1 MTTYTDNVESTLGG
15 LHVVTGACPGCKDCD
30 SFGLPED
37 ATDEQCQEAEEPS
50 FSRSPCEACGSTL
63 GGDRHPAHGT
73 RRRTNLFTNLT
84 DHGEIVHLD
93 ICTDC
98 LFYIA
103 NGDEPETE
111 TR

>member
-15 LHVVTGACPGCKDCD
+15 LPVATGARPGCQDC
-30 SFGLPED
+30 GLPED
-37 ATDEQCQEAEEPS
+37 ATDEQCQRAEESS
-50 FSRSPCEACGSTL
+50 FSWSPCEACGSTL

-73 RRRTNLFTNLT
+73 FT
-84 DHGEIVHLD
+84 DDSIVHLD

-103 NGDEPETE
+103 NGDEPETK
-111 TR
+111 TASDD

>member
-73 RRRTNLFTNLT
+73 FT
-84 DHGEIVHLD
+84 DDSIVHLD
-93 ICTDC
+93 FCTDF

-103 NGDEPETE
+103 YGTEPETE